1 MTRIKKKKSGHDAV
15 TPANRKNYARIVALA
30 GAGVVL
36 ALTEFLCLPAL
47 MPRPITFPRVIH
59 GELISPPS
67 ETNSVTASSASPT
80 RPARPA
86 VAMTGPPGGHR
97 ANSNPIETVDGH
109 LQVGFDKLGD
119 FRVFVLHQVTDPVRF
134 TTVQKLSRP
143 IPDSIKSLNNREV
156 AVQGFMLPLKLEN
169 ARATEFL
176 LMRSR
181 SFCCFGI
188 PLNIN
193 EWVHV
198 RMKSGGVRSIM
209 DVPLTVYGTLHVGEI
224 IKNGKLSSIY
234 QMDGEKVEE
243 PMVFR

>member
-1 MTRIKKKKSGHDAV
+1 MKQKKNGRDAV
-15 TPANRKNYARIVALA
+15 TPANRKNYARIMALA

-47 MPRPITFPRVIH
+47 LPRPVTFPRVIH

-67 ETNSVTASSASPT
+67 ETNSITAASAS
-80 RPARPA
+80 PARPA
-86 VAMTGPPGGHR
+86 PSSLGMKGPPGGHR
-97 ANSNPIETVDGH
+97 ANSGPIETVDGH
-109 LQVGFDKLGD
+109 LQVGFDKLAD
-119 FRVFVLHQVTDPVRF
+119 FQVFVLHQVTDPVRL
-134 TTVQKLSRP
+134 TTVPKLSRP
-143 IPDSIKSLNNREV
+143 IPDFIKSLDNREV

-169 ARATEFL
+169 ARVTEFL

-193 EWVHV
+193 EWIHV
-198 RMKSGGVRSIM
+198 RMKGDGVPSIM

-224 IKNGKLSSIY
+224 IKNGQLSCIYKL
-234 QMDGEKVEE
+234 DGEKMDE
-243 PMVFR
+243 PVNFR